1 MPNENFLM
9 NDKRNNCIIL
19 LVEAPVPEN
28 ADPELRAAFGAERAA
43 RINCDLLKNAY
54 KLAKNFT
61 DAMLILSFE
70 KSPRNPDLTWL
81 DGEDPGFL
89 EADAKNRKHRI
100 ANASRL
106 AFNTGVKKVLLLNHL
121 SPDIKAESLSEA
133 FDSVNDKTIALGLNQ
148 DASAYIVGLTQNNM
162 KLLENISP
170 FSPKAAA
177 EIAEKAKKNKLSVF
191 TLPEGFAVKNE
202 ETLNKWLGVPAPAP
216 APYAQAPSPAAE
228 PAPQPAQR
236 RHEGKK
242 HHRHGPAPAF
252 VQPPL
257 PDTGPKPV

>member
-1 MPNENFLM
+1 MSE
-9 NDKRNNCIIL
+9 KRNNCIIL

-43 RINCDLLKNAY
+43 DINRDLLKNAY

-61 DAMLILSFE
+61 EAILILSFE
-70 KSPRNPDLTWL
+70 KTQRSPDLTWL

-89 EADAKNRKHRI
+89 EADPRNRKNRI
-100 ANASRL
+100 ANAARL
-106 AFNTGVKKVLLLNHL
+106 AFNTGVKKLLLLNHL
-121 SPDIKAESLSEA
+121 TPEVGEDALSRT
-133 FDSVNDKTIALGLNQ
+133 FDSVNEKTIALGPNQ
-148 DASAYIVGLTQNNM
+148 DASAYIVGLTQNNL

-170 FSPKAAA
+170 FSPKAAG
-177 EIAEKAKKNKLSVF
+177 ELAEKAKKNKLAVF
-191 TLPEGFAVKNE
+191 TLPEAYAVKNE

-216 APYAQAPSPAAE
+216 TPSAQAPAPAAE

-242 HHRHGPAPAF
+242 HHRHGPAPAMT
-252 VQPPL
+252 QLPL